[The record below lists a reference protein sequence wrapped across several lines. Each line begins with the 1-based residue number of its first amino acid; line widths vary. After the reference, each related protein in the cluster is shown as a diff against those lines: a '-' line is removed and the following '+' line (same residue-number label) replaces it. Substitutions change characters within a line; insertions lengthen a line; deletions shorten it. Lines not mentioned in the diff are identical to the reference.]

1 MSTELEPAGLRRIYR
16 VMCHVAGCDGDVAAS
31 EREVLSAAAA
41 RFGLEAGEAEAL
53 EREGLAGEALE
64 IGASEPERAALI
76 TAMVDVAVA
85 DRRLDGAERKLLVKI
100 AKELG
105 LSLEALQAE
114 LLPRL

>member
-31 EREVLSAAAA
+31 
-41 RFGLEAGEAEAL
+41 